1 MKVLKIA
8 AGVLAAASIFAGCSK
23 NQAANVP
30 SGEVAAGPVEYTE
43 ADLVWFDDFNGSKL
57 DTKSWNYEFHEPG
70 WVNNELQSYDDSAEN
85 TYVKDGYLVIQ
96 PIKKVSDD
104 GTVSYTSGR
113 VNTQGKHAFTYGRFE
128 ARLKVPSGQGYLPA
142 FWMMPD
148 DESFYGQWPK
158 CGEIDIMEVL
168 GHQTDTL
175 YGTLHFGEPHS
186 QDQGTYT
193 LSSGNFSDEF
203 HVFALEW
210 DPGEIRLYCDGIK
223 YKTINDWYTKRPGFG
238 EVTYPAPFDQ
248 PFYMIFNVAVGGNW
262 PGYPDATTPFDERA
276 QMVVDYVKVYQ
287 KKYYND
293 DVKKP
298 AKAAV
303 LDSAAGNM
311 IVEDKDKWIF
321 LNAQGGDGKLEVNNG
336 NLDIYSVSDGPVEYA
351 VQVVQGPVPMIKG
364 NIYRYSFDA
373 SADEERTIIS
383 TVSAPERGWIRYFP
397 DTKVTVTPTTQHF
410 SWDFTMTDD
419 SDAEARLEYNLG
431 SQGSLATVHISNI
444 CLEKIGVAD
453 LDKGGLGL
461 LPDGNF
467 VHNGQFQEGEGRL
480 ENWDIENNAGAEI
493 SVTNT
498 KGVRELKVS
507 TPKSDVE
514 NDAVTVSQKNLSLP
528 GGKELVLAFDAHAS
542 KTCYIGVA
550 LADFEKTVKLG
561 KKTAHYEFTYSA
573 ELPIKATLLFK
584 AAASGADVYIDNVV
598 VKENSIL
605 LNGGFDSGLAGWE
618 LYSHENADSEA
629 QAANNAAIVSINKTG
644 NMDWMVQLKQSNI
657 LLEKGKKYRVKVGA
671 KSDIDR
677 KIMWALQRD
686 GSGDDNWIPYSGTLV
701 LDVSS
706 SSQVFEHTFSMDYAT
721 DPNVIFTISM
731 GAVDGKEINTA
742 HRVIIESVSV
752 EEITNPA
759 AEQRGMVF
767 S

>member
-561 KKTAHYEFTYSA
+561 KKTTHYEFTYSA

-706 SSQVFEHTFSMDYAT
+706 SSQVFEHSFSMDYAT

-742 HRVIIESVSV
+742 HRVIIESVSL
-752 EEITNPA
+752 EEIK
-759 AEQRGMVF
+759 
-767 S
+767 

>member
-30 SGEVAAGPVEYTE
+30 SGEVAAGPVDYTE

-397 DTKVTVTPTTQHF
+397 DTPVDLTTDWQ
-410 SWDFTMTDD
+410 
-419 SDAEARLEYNLG
+419 N
-431 SQGSLATVHISNI
+431 
-444 CLEKIGVAD
+444 
-453 LDKGGLGL
+453 
-461 LPDGNF
+461 
-467 VHNGQFQEGEGRL
+467 
-480 ENWDIENNAGAEI
+480 
-493 SVTNT
+493 
-498 KGVRELKVS
+498 
-507 TPKSDVE
+507 
-514 NDAVTVSQKNLSLP
+514 
-528 GGKELVLAFDAHAS
+528 
-542 KTCYIGVA
+542 
-550 LADFEKTVKLG
+550 
-561 KKTAHYEFTYSA
+561 YEFTFDMKEEDDDAGRVEFNMGNQGS
-573 ELPIKATLLFK
+573 KAT
-584 AAASGADVYIDNVV
+584 IHIRNVR
-598 VKENSIL
+598 
-605 LNGGFDSGLAGWE
+605 
-618 LYSHENADSEA
+618 
-629 QAANNAAIVSINKTG
+629 
-644 NMDWMVQLKQSNI
+644 
-657 LLEKGKKYRVKVGA
+657 LE
-671 KSDIDR
+671 
-677 KIMWALQRD
+677 
-686 GSGDDNWIPYSGTLV
+686 T
-701 LDVSS
+701 
-706 SSQVFEHTFSMDYAT
+706 
-721 DPNVIFTISM
+721 
-731 GAVDGKEINTA
+731 
-742 HRVIIESVSV
+742 V
-752 EEITNPA
+752 E
-759 AEQRGMVF
+759 
-767 S
+767 

>member
-397 DTKVTVTPTTQHF
+397 DTKVTVTPSTQHF

-493 SVTNT
+493 FVTNT

-561 KKTAHYEFTYSA
+561 KKTTHYEFTYSA

-731 GAVDGKEINTA
+731 GAVDGKQIDSP
-742 HRVIIESVSV
+742 HRVIIESVSL
-752 EEITNPA
+752 EEIK
-759 AEQRGMVF
+759 
-767 S
+767 

>member
-193 LSSGNFSDEF
+193 LSSGNFSEEF

-493 SVTNT
+493 FVTNT

-561 KKTAHYEFTYSA
+561 KKTTHYEFTYSA

-731 GAVDGKEINTA
+731 GAVDGKQIDSP
-742 HRVIIESVSV
+742 HRVIIESVSL
-752 EEITNPA
+752 EEIK
-759 AEQRGMVF
+759 
-767 S
+767 

>member
-30 SGEVAAGPVEYTE
+30 SGEVAAGPVDYTE

>member
-1 MKVLKIA
+1 MKVLK
-8 AGVLAAASIFAGCSK
+8 LAALALMAAPLLTGCSK
-23 NQAANVP
+23 NQGAKV
-30 SGEVAAGPVEYTE
+30 SGGSKDTGPVEYTE
-43 ADLVWFDDFNGSKL
+43 ADLVWSDDFNGTKL
-57 DTKSWNYEFHEPG
+57 DAKSWNYEFHEPG

-96 PIKKVSDD
+96 PLKKVNDD

-113 VNTQGKHAFTYGRFE
+113 VNTQGKHIFTYGRFE
-128 ARLKVPSGQGYLPA
+128 ARLKVPKGQGYLPA

-193 LSSGNFSDEF
+193 LSSGNFADEF

-210 DPGEIRLYCDGIK
+210 EPGEMRLYCDGIK
-223 YKTINDWYTKRPGFG
+223 YKTINDWYTKKPGFG
-238 EVTYPAPFDQ
+238 EVTFPAPFDQ

-262 PGYPDATTPFDERA
+262 PGYPDDTTTFDEDA

-293 DVKKP
+293 NVKKP
-298 AKAAV
+298 SKAV
-303 LDSAAGNM
+303 VVDSGDANL
-311 IVEDKDKWIF
+311 IKEDAEKWTF
-321 LNAQGGDGKLEVNNG
+321 LNAQGGDGSIDVKDGTLN
-336 NLDIYSVSDGPVEYA
+336 IYSVSDGPVEYA

-397 DTKVTVTPTTQHF
+397 DTKVTVNPTTQHF
-410 SWDFTMTDD
+410 SWEFTMEDD

-431 SQGSLATVHISNI
+431 SQGSLAAVHISNI
-444 CLEKIGVAD
+444 VLEKIGEVD
-453 LDKGGLGL
+453 LSKTGMSF
-461 LPDGNF
+461 LPDGNL

-480 ENWDIENNAGAEI
+480 EFWEIENNAGADV
-493 SVTNT
+493 SVTNE

-507 TPKSDVE
+507 TPKSKVE
-514 NDAVTVSQKNLSLP
+514 NDTVTVTQRNLSLP
-528 GGKELVLAFDAHAS
+528 GNKELSLSFDAHAS
-542 KTCYIGVA
+542 KSSTINVK

-561 KKTAHYEFTYSA
+561 KKTTHYEFVYKA
-573 ELPIKATLLFK
+573 DLPIKAALQFF
-584 AAASGADVYIDNVV
+584 AAVPGADVYIDNVI

-605 LNGGFDSGLAGWE
+605 LNGGFDSGLAAWE

-629 QAANNAAIVSINKTG
+629 IASNNAAIVSINKTG
-644 NMDWMVQLKQSNI
+644 NMDWMVQLKQNRI
-657 LLEKGKKYRVKVGA
+657 QLEKGKKYRVKLGA

-686 GSGDDNWIPYSGTLV
+686 GSGDDNWTPYSGTLV
-701 LDVSS
+701 LDVTSE
-706 SSQVFEHTFSMDYAT
+706 SQIFEHTFTMDYAT

-731 GAVDGKEINTA
+731 GAVDGKQIDSP
-742 HRVIIESVSV
+742 HRVIIESVSL
-752 EEITNPA
+752 EEIK
-759 AEQRGMVF
+759 
-767 S
+767 

>member
-128 ARLKVPSGQGYLPA
+128 ARLKVPRGQGYLPA

-397 DTKVTVTPTTQHF
+397 DTKVTVNPTTQHF

-493 SVTNT
+493 FVTNT

-514 NDAVTVSQKNLSLP
+514 NDAVTVAQKNLSLP

-561 KKTAHYEFTYSA
+561 KKTTHYEFTYSA

-706 SSQVFEHTFSMDYAT
+706 SSQVFEHTFSMEYAT

-731 GAVDGKEINTA
+731 GAVDGKQIDSP

-752 EEITNPA
+752 EEIK
-759 AEQRGMVF
+759 
-767 S
+767 

>member
-561 KKTAHYEFTYSA
+561 KKTTHYEFTYSA

-731 GAVDGKEINTA
+731 GAVDGKQIDSP
-742 HRVIIESVSV
+742 HRVIIESVSL
-752 EEITNPA
+752 EEIK
-759 AEQRGMVF
+759 
-767 S
+767 

>member
-210 DPGEIRLYCDGIK
+210 EPGEMRLYCDGIK

-561 KKTAHYEFTYSA
+561 KKTTHYEFTYSA

-706 SSQVFEHTFSMDYAT
+706 SSQVFEHTFSMEYAT

-731 GAVDGKEINTA
+731 GAVDGKQIDSP
-742 HRVIIESVSV
+742 HRVIIESVSL
-752 EEITNPA
+752 EEIK
-759 AEQRGMVF
+759 
-767 S
+767 

>member
-1 MKVLKIA
+1 MKLLKIA

-336 NLDIYSVSDGPVEYA
+336 SLDIYSVSDGPVEYA

-493 SVTNT
+493 FVTNT

-561 KKTAHYEFTYSA
+561 KKTTHYEFTYSA

-706 SSQVFEHTFSMDYAT
+706 SSQVFEHTFSMEYAT

-731 GAVDGKEINTA
+731 GAVDGKQIDSP

-752 EEITNPA
+752 EEIK
-759 AEQRGMVF
+759 
-767 S
+767 

>member
-193 LSSGNFSDEF
+193 LSSGNFSEEF

-493 SVTNT
+493 FVTNT

-561 KKTAHYEFTYSA
+561 KKTTHYEFTYSA

-706 SSQVFEHTFSMDYAT
+706 SSQIFEHTFSMDYAT

-752 EEITNPA
+752 EEIK
-759 AEQRGMVF
+759 
-767 S
+767 

>member
-561 KKTAHYEFTYSA
+561 KKTAHYEFAYSA

-584 AAASGADVYIDNVV
+584 AAVSGADVYIDNVV

-731 GAVDGKEINTA
+731 GAVDGKQIDSP
-742 HRVIIESVSV
+742 HRVIIESVSL
-752 EEITNPA
+752 EEIK
-759 AEQRGMVF
+759 
-767 S
+767 

>member
-30 SGEVAAGPVEYTE
+30 SGEVASGPVEYTE

-85 TYVKDGYLVIQ
+85 TYVKDGFLVIQ
-96 PIKKVSDD
+96 PIKKVAED

-128 ARLKVPSGQGYLPA
+128 ARLKVPTGQGYLPA

-193 LSSGNFSDEF
+193 LSSGNFADEF

-287 KKYYND
+287 KKYYNE

-311 IVEDKDKWIF
+311 IVGDRDKWIF
-321 LNAQGGDGKLEVNNG
+321 LNAQGGDGRLEVNNG

-373 SADEERTIIS
+373 SAEEERTIIS

-397 DTKVTVTPTTQHF
+397 DTKVSVGPTEQHF

-453 LDKGGLGL
+453 LNKGGLGL
-461 LPDGNF
+461 LPDGNL

-493 SVTNT
+493 SVTNI

-507 TPKSDVE
+507 TPKSDVA
-514 NDAVTVSQKNLSLP
+514 NDAVTVSQKNLPLP

-542 KTCYIGVA
+542 KTSYIDVA

-561 KKTAHYEFTYSA
+561 KKSAHYEFVYNT
-573 ELPIKATLLFK
+573 ELPIKAALVFK
-584 AAASGADVYIDNVV
+584 AAVSGADVYIDNVV

-629 QAANNAAIVSINKTG
+629 IAANNAAIVSINRTG
-644 NMDWMVQLKQSNI
+644 NSDWMVQLKQSNI
-657 LLEKGKKYRVKVGA
+657 LLEKGKKYRVKLGA

-686 GSGDDNWIPYSGTLV
+686 GSGDDNWIPYSGTLL

-706 SSQVFEHTFSMDYAT
+706 SSQVFEHTFTMDYAT

-752 EEITNPA
+752 EEIK
-759 AEQRGMVF
+759 
-767 S
+767 